1 MTTMDRVKK
10 IEAEIA
16 ALPAEYRPLVTK
28 ADAWEARHVALAL
41 AVAFAAGFVAAIV
54 AQAAV

>member
-16 ALPAEYRPLVTK
+16 ALPAEYRLLVTK
-28 ADAWEARHVALAL
+28 ADAWEARHVALAMVL
-41 AVAFAAGFVAAIV
+41 AFAAGFIAAIV
-54 AQAAV
+54 VQAA

>member
-28 ADAWEARHVALAL
+28 ADAWETRHVALAL
-41 AVAFAAGFVAAIV
+41 AVAFAVGFIVAIV
-54 AQAAV
+54 VQAAV